1 MALTAGKKLGP
12 YEILAPLGA
21 GGMGEVY
28 RCRDTRLGRDVAIKV
43 LPQHLSTNPDVRA
56 RFEREAKSIS
66 SLNHPNICTLY
77 DIGREGDTDYLV
89 MELVEGET
97 LAHRIAKGALPLD
110 QTLKIGIEVADAL
123 ARAHRAGIVHRD
135 LKPSNVMLTK
145 SGAKLM
151 DFGLAR
157 AIMSEHPSS
166 SSGVTMTAP
175 HSPSA
180 DRPLTA
186 EGTIVG
192 TFMYMSPEQLEG
204 KDADARSDLWAL
216 GCVIYEMVTGK
227 KAFEGKSQASLIGAI
242 MNSEPRAMSELAPL
256 TPPALQHT
264 VKSCLAKDPEERI
277 QTARDVMLE
286 LRWIAEG
293 GSQAGVAAPVA
304 ARRKT
309 RERAAWILAALM
321 TLAAAGLAVGQWTM
335 RPPSPQVLRFEIPPP
350 HSVRAQDSPRI
361 SPDGLYL
368 AYTATDSTGAY
379 RIWVRPL
386 SGLSAQA
393 LAGTEGA
400 NRPFWS
406 PDSRFLGFVADGKL
420 KKIPVGGGPTTV
432 ICDAET
438 GADGSWSKKGVIL
451 FDGNIAT
458 DPIRQVS
465 AMGGVATDVA
475 RVDSTTQVGWPE
487 FLPDGRHFLYLA
499 NQAPS
504 TLCVGDLR
512 SKEVR
517 TLGPCESQVQFVKSG
532 YLLFSRSG
540 SLVLQRFDPR
550 TLKLAGETIPIAE
563 QVTSSVNGAS
573 DFRTSDNGI
582 LVYSTRRAQVGE
594 LVEINREGR
603 RLRTLP
609 CPPTSM
615 NPALSPDERRIAVRA
630 FDDRSK
636 TRDLWLVELDREMM
650 TRLTF
655 DPTHETQPLWSP
667 DGKRIAFWSDRPGSA
682 GVYVKQLTGSGQ
694 EELLHLLPDEPS
706 LTHWSRDGSRMI
718 YTVAGG
724 PQRFDI
730 WLLETSGEKKTR
742 PFLNGPFNE
751 RDGQLSPNGEFLA
764 YSSDESG
771 QYQIYV
777 QRFPDRSEKW
787 QISTRGGTDPQWRS
801 DGKEL
806 FFLGGDQTMMS
817 AKINSSETQ
826 FSAELPQLLFP
837 LVVHVPS
844 GPRNHYVVTADGNRF
859 YVIVP
864 KGSDAPPSTTVVVN
878 WMKQISSS

>member
-43 LPQHLSTNPDVRA
+43 LPQHLSTNSDVRM

-97 LAHRIAKGALPLD
+97 LAHRIAKGALSLD

-135 LKPSNVMLTK
+135 LKPGNVMLTK
-145 SGAKLM
+145 TGAKLM

-157 AIMSEHPSS
+157 AILSESPSS
-166 SSGVTMTAP
+166 SSGITMTALP

-180 DRPLTA
+180 DRSLTA

-192 TFMYMSPEQLEG
+192 TFMYMAPEQLEG

-242 MNSEPRAMSELAPL
+242 MNAEPRGISELAPL

-304 ARRKT
+304 ARRKA
-309 RERAAWILAALM
+309 RERTAWILAALM
-321 TLAAAGLAVGQWTM
+321 TLATAGLAIGQWTM
-335 RPPSPQVLRFEIPPP
+335 RPPPPQMLQFEIPPP
-350 HSVRAQDSPRI
+350 PSIQAQDSPRI
-361 SPDGLYL
+361 SPDGLNL
-368 AYTATDSTGAY
+368 AYTATDSTGTN

-386 SGLSAQA
+386 AGSSAQA

-406 PDSRFLGFVADGKL
+406 PDSRFLGFIADGKL
-420 KKIPVGGGPTTV
+420 KKIPVSGGPTLV

-438 GADGSWSKKGVIL
+438 GADGSWSKEGVIL
-451 FDGNIAT
+451 FDGNAM
-458 DPIRQVS
+458 DPIRRVS
-465 AMGGVATDVA
+465 ASGGLATDV
-475 RVDSTTQVGWPE
+475 VLPDSTAQVGWPE
-487 FLPDGRHFLYLA
+487 FLPDGRHFLYLSIE
-499 NQAPS
+499 APS
-504 TLCVGDLR
+504 MLCVGDLR
-512 SKEVR
+512 SKEIR
-517 TLGPCESQVQFVKSG
+517 RLGPCESQVQFVKPG

-540 SLVLQRFDPR
+540 SLVIQRFDSR
-550 TLKLAGETIPIAE
+550 ALKLTGEPIPIAE
-563 QVTSSVNGAS
+563 QVTSSAIGAS
-573 DFRTSDNGI
+573 DFRASDNGI
-582 LVYSTRRAQVGE
+582 LVYSTRRAQLGD

-603 RLRTLP
+603 RLRILSS
-609 CPPTSM
+609 PPTSLA
-615 NPALSPDERRIAVRA
+615 PALSPDERRIALRA
-630 FDDRSK
+630 IDDRTK
-636 TRDLWLVELDREMM
+636 TRDLWLIGLDREMM

-694 EELLHLLPDEPS
+694 EELLHLLPNEPS
-706 LTHWSRDGSRMI
+706 LSHWSRDGSRMLF
-718 YTVAGG
+718 TQGSG
-724 PQRFDI
+724 QRSDI
-730 WLLETSGEKKTR
+730 WVLELSGERKAY
-742 PFLNGPFNE
+742 PFLNGPFTE
-751 RDGQLSPNGEFLA
+751 REGQLSPNGKFLA

-777 QRFPDRSEKW
+777 QQFPDRSEKW
-787 QISTRGGTDPQWRS
+787 QISTTGGSDPQWRA

-806 FFLGGDQTMMS
+806 FFLGGDQSMMS

-826 FSAELPQLLFP
+826 FSAEVPQRLFP
-837 LVVHVPS
+837 VVVLFPT
-844 GPRNHYVVTADGNRF
+844 GPRNHYVVTADGNHF

-864 KGSDAPPSTTVVVN
+864 KGSDVPPSTTVVVN
-878 WMKQISSS
+878 WMKQVASS